1 VFLVDMKDKV
11 QKELSQI
18 DVEKKDEI
26 LENFNRFKQYLSE
39 KVELG
44 ENMGLSEEKLAKT
57 TELVANYLAKHEE
70 PRNREEK
77 MLMELWNSG
86 SKEAQHTLAH
96 MLLEM
101 VRKA

>member
-1 VFLVDMKDKV
+1 MGIEDKV
-11 QKELSQI
+11 QKELSKI
-18 DVEKKDEI
+18 DAEENNQI

-39 KVELG
+39 KIELG

-70 PRNREEK
+70 PRNREENL
-77 MLMELWNSG
+77 LMELWKSG
-86 SKEAQHTLAH
+86 SKEEQHTLAH
-96 MLLEM
+96 MLLKM

>member
-1 VFLVDMKDKV
+1 MDMKDKV
-11 QKELSQI
+11 KKELSKI
-18 DVEKKDEI
+18 DVEEKDQI

-44 ENMGLSEEKLAKT
+44 ENMGLSDEKLAKT
-57 TELVANYLAKHEE
+57 TELVANYLANHEE

-77 MLMELWNSG
+77 VLMELWKAG
-86 SKEAQHTLAH
+86 SKEQQHTLSH

>member
-1 VFLVDMKDKV
+1 MDMKDKV

-26 LENFNRFKQYLSE
+26 LENFNRFKKYLSE

-57 TELVANYLAKHEE
+57 TELVANYLAKHED

-77 MLMELWNSG
+77 LLMELWTSG

>member
-1 VFLVDMKDKV
+1 MDMQDKV
-11 QKELSQI
+11 QKELSKI
-18 DVEKKDEI
+18 NSEEKDQI

-39 KVELG
+39 KVKLG

-57 TELVANYLAKHEE
+57 TELVANYLSKHEE

-77 MLMELWNSG
+77 LLMELWKSG
-86 SKEAQHTLAH
+86 TEEEQHMLSH
-96 MLLEM
+96 MLLEL